1 MKMDQETFLT
11 KSKFSKMVL
20 DAVRQKNLSYID
32 AVVWLCEKNNVDIQD
47 TKKYINPIIKDK
59 LEAEAKQLN
68 MIPGG
73 NTLPLDQ
80 GYIMLYNVHS
90 GYKKYTTTYNNIRG
104 IKYVI

>member
-1 MKMDQETFLT
+1 MDNETFLT

-20 DAVRQKNLSYID
+20 DTVRQKNLSYID
-32 AVVWLCEKNNVDIQD
+32 AVVWLCEKNNIDIQD

-73 NTLPLDQ
+73 NTLPLD
-80 GYIMLYNVHS
+80 
-90 GYKKYTTTYNNIRG
+90 
-104 IKYVI
+104 